1 MSSVSGACRVSRIK
15 GLEGTQGVT
24 VLGVESVTGTIVIG
38 SVSGRPMGE
47 GPGEDGAIDLMDF
60 AVDGD
65 C

>member
-1 MSSVSGACRVSRIK
+1 
-15 GLEGTQGVT
+15 
-24 VLGVESVTGTIVIG
+24 VLGIESVTGTIVIG

-47 GPGEDGAIDLMDF
+47 GPGKDGVIDLMDF

>member
-1 MSSVSGACRVSRIK
+1 
-15 GLEGTQGVT
+15 
-24 VLGVESVTGTIVIG
+24 VLGVESVTGAIVIG

-47 GPGEDGAIDLMDF
+47 GPGEDSAIDLMDF